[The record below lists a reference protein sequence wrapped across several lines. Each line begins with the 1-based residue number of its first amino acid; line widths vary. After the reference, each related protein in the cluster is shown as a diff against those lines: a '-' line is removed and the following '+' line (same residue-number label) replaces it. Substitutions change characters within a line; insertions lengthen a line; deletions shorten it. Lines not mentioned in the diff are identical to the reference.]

1 MSEMQIFANKKTNP
15 KLGYYNSIGLLKL
28 LLANVA
34 ADYPNLPILQ
44 IPGSVFQKYA
54 FETSFVGWNGEV
66 VKLDDEAD
74 QVHPLVM
81 FSKLADGT
89 KSITVRF
96 SSIEDE
102 QIIPI
107 KIESTTI
114 ESDFRAFV
122 ASEPDC
128 GFD

>member
-1 MSEMQIFANKKTNP
+1 MSEMQYLQIKKTNP

-28 LLANVA
+28 LLANVV

-54 FETSFVGWNGEV
+54 FEASFVGWNGEV

-107 KIESTTI
+107 KIE
-114 ESDFRAFV
+114 
-122 ASEPDC
+122 
-128 GFD
+128 